1 MSYPRIER
9 NINDQINE
17 VILNF
22 YTKNQAIEFNKEFC
36 VGCSICVKVC
46 PKGAITQT
54 HHGKIRVKT
63 VDLLPEIPDATK
75 CSYCG
80 TCAYMCPF
88 SAITLK
94 KNNNPVALEDII
106 IVQKKVLPKLEYK
119 LEDCEKAGTKAKVYV
134 EGNIKVDWNL
144 CVSCMS
150 CYEVCPTGAFFK
162 AEKENDLGKKVKV
175 DLDASKCIKCGTCE
189 VSCSK
194 NAISVTIDKVNYSG
208 EYQEIFWPEVTYRL
222 KNRQTK

>member
-22 YTKNQAIEFNKEFC
+22 YTKSQAIEFNKELC
-36 VGCSICVKVC
+36 VGCSTCVKVC
-46 PKGAITQT
+46 PNGAITQT
-54 HHGKIRVKT
+54 HQGKIRVKT
-63 VDLLPEIPDATK
+63 VDLLPEIPDATV

-94 KNNNPVALEDII
+94 KSGTPVALEDIA
-106 IVQKKVLPKLEYK
+106 IVHEKVLPKLEYK
-119 LEDCEKAGTKAKVYV
+119 LEDCEKAGKKAKVYV
-134 EGNIKVDWNL
+134 EGNIEVDWNL
-144 CVSCMS
+144 CISCMS
-150 CYEVCPTGAFFK
+150 CFEVCPTGAFFK
-162 AEKENDLGKKVKV
+162 SEKENELGKKVKV

-194 NAISVTIDKVNYSG
+194 KAISVKIDKVNHSG
-208 EYQEIFWPEVTYRL
+208 KFKEIFWSDLIRRL
-222 KNRQTK
+222 KE

>member
-9 NINDQINE
+9 NINDQFNE

-22 YTKNQAIEFNKEFC
+22 YTKNHAIEFNNELC
-36 VGCSICVKVC
+36 VGCSTCVKVC
-46 PKGAITQT
+46 PKGAVCQN

-63 VDLLPEIPDATK
+63 ADLFPEIPDATT

-94 KNNNPVALEDII
+94 ENGNPIALDDIA
-106 IVQKKVLPKLEYK
+106 IVKEKVLPKLKYK
-119 LEDCEKAGTKAKVYV
+119 MVDCKKTGKKAKVYV
-134 EGNIKVDWNL
+134 EGNIEVDWNL
-144 CVSCMS
+144 CISCMS
-150 CYEVCPTGAFFK
+150 CFEVCPTGAFFK
-162 AEKENDLGKKVKV
+162 AEKQNELGKKIKV

-189 VSCSK
+189 ISCSK
-194 NAISVTIDKVNYSG
+194 QAINVNIDKINYSG
-208 EYQEIFWPEVTYRL
+208 EYKEIFWSDLITRL
-222 KNRQTK
+222 KE

>member
-9 NINDQINE
+9 NINDQFNE

-22 YTKNQAIEFNKEFC
+22 YTKNQAIEFNKDLC
-36 VGCSICVKVC
+36 VGCSTCVKVC

-63 VDLLPEIPDATK
+63 EDLLPEIPDATI

-80 TCAYMCPF
+80 TCVYMCPF
-88 SAITLK
+88 SAIKLK
-94 KNNNPVALEDII
+94 KNGKPVALEEIL

-119 LEDCEKAGTKAKVYV
+119 MTNCKKIGKKAKVYV
-134 EGNIKVDWNL
+134 EGNIGVDWNL

-150 CYEVCPTGAFFK
+150 CFEVCPTGAFFK
-162 AEKENDLGKKVKV
+162 AEKLNELGKKVKV

-194 NAISVTIDKVNYSG
+194 QAITVTIDKLKYSG
-208 EYQEIFWPEVTYRL
+208 EYKEVFWPDLIMRL
-222 KNRQTK
+222 KK